1 MDDKDKKQKLK
12 TTKPKKETI
21 QFGKDTDICF
31 ACGEKLKSNT
41 KVCPYCG
48 VKQK

>member
-1 MDDKDKKQKLK
+1 MTEKDKKQNLK
-12 TTKPKKETI
+12 TTKKETI
-21 QFGKDTDICF
+21 HFGNETDICF
-31 ACGEKLKSNT
+31 ACGEKLKPNT